1 MKTFVF
7 STLALTLLLFINS
20 CCSQKELTKTTHLS
34 CEGIVHVAE
43 NGCPFYIEI
52 TSSNVDGIAVGNKI
66 YPVEL
71 KDTFK
76 KKGLRINFNATVSRA
91 KSPEGCS
98 IDGVAALSDVV
109 VVP

>member
-1 MKTFVF
+1 MKTFAF
-7 STLALTLLLFINS
+7 STFALSLLLFINS
-20 CCSQKELTKTTHLS
+20 CCSQKELSKTNQS
-34 CEGIVHVAE
+34 CQGIVHVSE

-98 IDGVAALSDVV
+98 IDGVAVLSDLV